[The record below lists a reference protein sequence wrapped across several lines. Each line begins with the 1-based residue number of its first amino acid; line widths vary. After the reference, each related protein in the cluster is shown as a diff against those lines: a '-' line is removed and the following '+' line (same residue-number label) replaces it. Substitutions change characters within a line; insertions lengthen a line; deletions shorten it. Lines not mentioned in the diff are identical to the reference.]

1 MIIGTKYGVIIT
13 NADCIH
19 SSTHE
24 FSFMVLLIFIN
35 FIGATNEK

>member
-1 MIIGTKYGVIIT
+1 MIIGTKYGAITT
-13 NADCIH
+13 NADFLY

-35 FIGATNEK
+35 LIGATDDY